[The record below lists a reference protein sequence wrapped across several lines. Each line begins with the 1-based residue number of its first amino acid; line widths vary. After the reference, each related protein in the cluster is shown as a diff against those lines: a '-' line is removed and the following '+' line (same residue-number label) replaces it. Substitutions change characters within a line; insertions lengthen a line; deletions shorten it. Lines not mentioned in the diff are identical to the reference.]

1 MKYFCLSAALT
12 LLLLTGF
19 AHAADEKIDPATYIC
34 AELIAANID
43 GQPPIYE
50 GLQLD
55 GYYSGQKGYT
65 EADAAILA
73 PMLVEVSDSCASQPA
88 DTALSHWEK
97 ARQNFLV
104 EQSGAWNAN
113 KYTCADYVADPD
125 DGSGFVIWLDAYN
138 RAKTGKSA
146 SVLESQEAIDNF
158 LEVCKANPKK
168 LMLDIINETA
178 R

>member
-1 MKYFCLSAALT
+1 MRLICASMAFVLLMTGPAL
-12 LLLLTGF
+12 
-19 AHAADEKIDPATYIC
+19 AADEKIDPATYIC

-55 GYYSGQKGYT
+55 GYYSAQKGYP
-65 EADAAILA
+65 EADASILA
-73 PMLVEVSDSCASQPA
+73 SMLVEVSDSCASQPA
-88 DTALSHWEK
+88 EKALSHWEK
-97 ARQNFLV
+97 ARENHLT
-104 EQSGAWNAN
+104 EQSGLWNAN
-113 KYTCADYVADPD
+113 KYTCADYAADPD
-125 DGSGFVIWLDAYN
+125 EGSGFVIWLDAYN

-146 SVLESQEAIDNF
+146 SVLASQEAIDNF
-158 LEVCKANPKK
+158 IDVCKANPQR